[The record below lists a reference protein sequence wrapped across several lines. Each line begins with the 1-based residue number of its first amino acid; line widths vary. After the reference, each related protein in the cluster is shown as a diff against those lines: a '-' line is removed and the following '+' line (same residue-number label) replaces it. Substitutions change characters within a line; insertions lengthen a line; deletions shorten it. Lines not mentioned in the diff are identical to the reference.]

1 MKFKDYM
8 HQGFIHGDAEQ
19 RGMRVCAISPKGG
32 LRHLCRRLPIEGGIA
47 MTNLIVSVIL
57 VLIVGG
63 AVFYIIRAKKS
74 GAKCIGCPAG
84 GKCSGSGSL
93 PRKKL
98 DGPVVCKKTL
108 SIDGMHCEHCAAS
121 VEKAVSAVAGVSGAK
136 VNLKKKNVTVSM
148 DQPVD
153 NALLAKAIEEAGFQP
168 GEVTEKNGIFG

>member
-1 MKFKDYM
+1 
-8 HQGFIHGDAEQ
+8 
-19 RGMRVCAISPKGG
+19 
-32 LRHLCRRLPIEGGIA
+32 

-84 GKCSGSGSL
+84 GKCPGSGSL

-108 SIDGMHCEHCAAS
+108 SIDGMHCEHCAMSVTQCLNRIDGVSAQVKLS
-121 VEKAVSAVAGVSGAK
+121 RGMALVSCSRQVDDSVLKSAVEKAGYH
-136 VNLKKKNVTVSM
+136 VT
-148 DQPVD
+148 
-153 NALLAKAIEEAGFQP
+153 AIS
-168 GEVTEKNGIFG
+168 